1 MSSRAEAVV
10 AVDERMLR
18 GWSLPSPAG
27 SKDTR
32 GRIVVVGGSR
42 RTPGAVMLA
51 GLAALRVGAGRLTL
65 VVPEQIAD
73 QVAVAVPE
81 AGVLALR
88 DGGGAL
94 LGDDVREEL
103 ESADAVVVGPGF
115 VEPGVALR
123 AVVEVRDVCEA
134 ARERTGLV
142 LDAFALGVLPGL
154 GYLALPADC
163 VLSPNTEE
171 AGILLG
177 HDVDDPADAVV
188 AIAARYGAAVTC
200 FGEIA
205 DPGGSRWHVEAS
217 GAGLGTSGSGDVLAG
232 AVAGL
237 LARGAGAAQAA
248 VWATYLHAAAGDRL
262 SDRIAPVG
270 FLARELCDEL
280 PRRLAAV
287 S

>member
-154 GYLALPADC
+154 GDLALPADC

-188 AIAARYGAAVTC
+188 AIAARYGATVTC

-205 DPGGSRWHVEAS
+205 DPGGGRWHVEAS

-237 LARGAGAAQAA
+237 LARGADAAQAA